1 MKLKH
6 FLGILA
12 GQYLIAHI
20 ISEKVALQAIDFQ
33 DLGTKLFG

>member
-6 FLGILA
+6 FLGMLA

-20 ISEKVALQAIDFQ
+20 IRGEVALQAIDF
-33 DLGTKLFG
+33 